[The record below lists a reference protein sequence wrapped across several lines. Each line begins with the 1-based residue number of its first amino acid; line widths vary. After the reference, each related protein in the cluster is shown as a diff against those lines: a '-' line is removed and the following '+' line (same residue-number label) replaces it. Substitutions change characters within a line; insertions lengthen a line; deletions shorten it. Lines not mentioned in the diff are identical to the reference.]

1 MGSDMHQY
9 SQKQGQVWSM
19 KHPHFEAALCS
30 GILPRFQCSALI
42 TSDVKVGHTWPAAFS
57 SLVLPGN
64 RAPNSRPALLWAS
77 KACLH
82 LCFAPSCA
90 WTSEFQG
97 LVRSNFPCDVLHS
110 LWKQKTQ
117 VLMSSCRP
125 IQKLEKTLLLNTD
138 FTMLVNSSYRW
149 AVLSKVTNMSSKLKL
164 WRWQSYRNWI
174 ATGVEPA
181 SWYGG

>member
-1 MGSDMHQY
+1 M
-9 SQKQGQVWSM
+9 
-19 KHPHFEAALCS
+19 CS

-64 RAPNSRPALLWAS
+64 RAPNSRPVQLWAS

-82 LCFAPSCA
+82 LYFALSYAC
-90 WTSEFQG
+90 TSEFQG
-97 LVRSNFPCDVLHS
+97 LAHSNFPCDGLHS

-117 VLMSSCRP
+117 VLMSRCCQ

-138 FTMLVNSSYRW
+138 FTVLVNSSYRW
-149 AVLSKVTNMSSKLKL
+149 SLLPKVTNMSTKLKL
-164 WRWQSYRNWI
+164 CR
-174 ATGVEPA
+174 
-181 SWYGG
+181 